1 MSASPAMAEGHKPT
15 PEQKRRAVVSAVV
28 LAAMVVAIYATFVLK
43 FAR

>member
-1 MSASPAMAEGHKPT
+1 MSASPAMAGGHKPT

-28 LAAMVVAIYATFVLK
+28 LAAMVVGIYATFVLK